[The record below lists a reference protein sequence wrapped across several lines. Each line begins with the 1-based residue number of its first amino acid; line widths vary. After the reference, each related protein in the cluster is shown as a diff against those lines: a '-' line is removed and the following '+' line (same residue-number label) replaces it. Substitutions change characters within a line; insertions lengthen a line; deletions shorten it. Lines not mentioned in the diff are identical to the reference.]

1 MVIGSV
7 TDDSRLLTVPKL
19 SIAALRFTA
28 TARARIEKAGGE
40 CLTLDQLA
48 LRAPT
53 GANTLLLRGPKNS
66 REAVKHFGFG
76 PHKGKVRLLW
86 SKSPRTAFFI
96 FRFEYGDITEEV
108 KQRSKTIAITRDLKL
123 TLRPGELETLR
134 REQRPKIRTS
144 PRSETLARLQGLI
157 VSFFPLPPIFPTTG
171 LQKSPRS
178 ADLGDGREG
187 NVLPAIIAVR
197 DGDIA
202 VRDGDARCV
211 GGKIREVRQ
220 A

>member
-1 MVIGSV
+1 M
-7 TDDSRLLTVPKL
+7 R
-19 SIAALRFTA
+19 
-28 TARARIEKAGGE
+28 
-40 CLTLDQLA
+40 
-48 LRAPT
+48 
-53 GANTLLLRGPKNS
+53 
-66 REAVKHFGFG
+66 
-76 PHKGKVRLLW
+76 
-86 SKSPRTAFFI
+86 
-96 FRFEYGDITEEV
+96 
-108 KQRSKTIAITRDLKL
+108 QRSKTVTIIRDLKL

-157 VSFFPLPPIFPTTG
+157 VSFFPPSPIFPTTG

-197 DGDIA
+197 DGD
-202 VRDGDARCV
+202 ARCV